1 MSGDV
6 QWEGCELEDE
16 IRDVDRCGLGEA
28 VEVAGYSG
36 EEGDEEGE
44 AEKVLLISLGKD
56 NEARCRIILLASY
69 FRSERRWI
77 QDKFP

>member
-1 MSGDV
+1 M
-6 QWEGCELEDE
+6 
-16 IRDVDRCGLGEA
+16 
-28 VEVAGYSG
+28 EVAGYSG

-44 AEKVLLISLGKD
+44 AEKVLLISWGREDKV
-56 NEARCRIILLASY
+56 RCRIILLASY